1 VRTLLI
7 YYNINNKNKSNFIW
21 SFQTNLV
28 YLQKFSENM
37 DKSSNVRIVGFPK
50 ETYDKKWL
58 DTLNDR
64 ELSETACA
72 DGDTQIWGSLNEF
85 QSDLHL
91 EGAGRNII
99 DLNWIYFLND

>member
-1 VRTLLI
+1 
-7 YYNINNKNKSNFIW
+7 
-21 SFQTNLV
+21 
-28 YLQKFSENM
+28 M
-37 DKSSNVRIVGFPK
+37 DKNSNVRVVGFPK
-50 ETYDKKWL
+50 TSYDKEWL
-58 DTLNDR
+58 DSINDR
-64 ELSETACA
+64 ERSEAACA